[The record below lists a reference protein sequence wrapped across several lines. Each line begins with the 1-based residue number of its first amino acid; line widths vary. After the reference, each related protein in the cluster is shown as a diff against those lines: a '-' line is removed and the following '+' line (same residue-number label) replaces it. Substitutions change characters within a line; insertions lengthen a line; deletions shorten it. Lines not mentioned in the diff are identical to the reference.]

1 MSRKPKIGVTW
12 GSHASPEHMR
22 KLLYYIAQV
31 RAAGGD
37 PVAVL
42 PLQAVGDAIA
52 YISREDCGLYQLHAG
67 EGAAARDFDGILFA
81 GGDDIEPFRYREEPE
96 TETLQVDAPRDG
108 VELPLL
114 RGALEAGVPVFGICR
129 GAQLLNIALGGT
141 LIQDIP
147 SQHADAIPH
156 GKGAEHEIRIVPGSR
171 LASLAGSL
179 KLSTNSYHHQGM
191 TDPTQLAPGLVAT
204 ATSSDGIIE
213 ALEPV
218 PGTLSG
224 YVMAVQWHP
233 ERSGPEEGGA
243 YDRLTRAL
251 FADFLDAA
259 RQRAQGSAVL
269 YF

>member
-1 MSRKPKIGVTW
+1 MSKKPRIGVTW
-12 GSHASPEHMR
+12 GSHASPEYMR
-22 KLLYYIAQV
+22 KLLYYIEHV
-31 RAAGGD
+31 RTAGGD

-42 PLQAVGDAIA
+42 PLQSVGDAIA
-52 YISREDCGLYQLHAG
+52 FISRENCGPYQLHAG

-81 GGDDIEPFRYREEPE
+81 GGDDIEPLHYGAEPA
-96 TETLQVDAPRDG
+96 TETLQVDAPRDR

-129 GAQLLNIALGGT
+129 GAQLLNVALGGS

-147 SQHADAIPH
+147 SQHADAIGH
-156 GKGAEHEIRIVPGSR
+156 GKGAEHEIRIVAGSR
-171 LASLAGSL
+171 LATLAGTL

-191 TDPTQLAPGLVAT
+191 TSPKQLAPRLVAT

-218 PGTLSG
+218 PDTLPG

-233 ERSGPEEGGA
+233 ERSGPDGGGA